1 MSAKINTVINLV
13 LGNYVTAQSQM
24 CSSFLRYCFTK
35 NVGILIPSFVG
46 RQRLEF

>member
-1 MSAKINTVINLV
+1 MSAKINTLNNLV
-13 LGNYVTAQSQM
+13 LGSYVTVQSRM

-35 NVGILIPSFVG
+35 NVSILIPSFVG